1 MIGQQLSDFNMA
13 DYNNEFENQEL
24 NEEIKKLL
32 LES

>member
-1 MIGQQLSDFNMA
+1 MSDFNIA

-32 LES
+32 LEN